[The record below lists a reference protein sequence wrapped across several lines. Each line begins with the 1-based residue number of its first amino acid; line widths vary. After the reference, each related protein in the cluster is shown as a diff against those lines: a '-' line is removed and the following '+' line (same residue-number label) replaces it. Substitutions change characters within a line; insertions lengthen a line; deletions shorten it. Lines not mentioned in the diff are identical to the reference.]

1 MNSALSLFKGLSR
14 TFMFLYRSNFK
25 FKLGFTLILALFILG
40 FIASPFSPT
49 STRTWYVVPR
59 DHPPSF
65 EYPLGTSTMGRDVF
79 WELCASIG
87 KSLTIALITALIASH
102 LGLFIGLIAGMR
114 GGIVE
119 RLLMF
124 TSDTF
129 IITPGFILLV
139 IIITILKSWITIPML
154 GAIISTVS
162 WPWPARQVR
171 SMVLSLRERTF
182 IYTAKLSG
190 MKTSR
195 ILLFEIMPHIF
206 GWHLVNFTNT
216 ILFSIGTESGL
227 AIFGLSLLGD
237 NTLGVMLYWALGYY
251 ALFRGIWW
259 WVAAPVA
266 TLTLIF
272 VSFYLVSIGLSEYLH
287 RIVR

>member
-1 MNSALSLFKGLSR
+1 MPSLSFFKNLGKS
-14 TFMFLYRSNFK
+14 FIFIYKNNFK
-25 FKLGFTLILALFILG
+25 FKLGFTLIFALFVIG
-40 FIASPFSPT
+40 FIVSPFSPT

-59 DHPPSF
+59 DRPPSF
-65 EYPLGTSTMGRDVF
+65 EYLFGTSSMGRDIF

-102 LGLFIGLIAGMR
+102 IGLFIGLIAGMR
-114 GGIVE
+114 GGIID

-124 TSDTF
+124 ISDTF
-129 IITPGFILLV
+129 IIIPGFLLLIV
-139 IIITILKSWITIPML
+139 VITILKSWITIPML
-154 GAIISTVS
+154 GTIISIVS

-182 IYTAKLSG
+182 VYTARLSG
-190 MKTSR
+190 MRMGKV
-195 ILLFEIMPHIF
+195 ILFEIMPYIL

-216 ILFSIGTESGL
+216 ILFSISTESGL

-259 WVAAPVA
+259 WITAPVV
-266 TLTLIF
+266 TLVLIF
-272 VSFYLVSIGLSEYLH
+272 VSFYLVSMGLSEFLH
-287 RIVR
+287 RVTR